1 MRCSITPGS
10 LFLPSS
16 CHSSSLTATPYQQVS
31 ISINMNS
38 FCLKL
43 YFITMDLN
51 GVHSIVSILISITL
65 SYLYSSI
72 LVHVSVVYSLYCYF
86 IYVDL
91 FIHYLF
97 IHLPADGYLGYLKF
111 CIFLIN
117 LWTFE
122 YKFCVCICFYLGK
135 YLEVG
140 FLDKHIANF
149 WKTAEG
155 FFKEVIPLAI

>member
-1 MRCSITPGS
+1 MFHHPRKSLLAFLLSFLLPDCNPLPTSIY
-10 LFLPSS
+10 F
-16 CHSSSLTATPYQQVS
+16 CQYEFY
-31 ISINMNS
+31 I
-38 FCLKL
+38 CLKL
-43 YFITMDLN
+43 YFIRMDLN
-51 GVHSIVSILISITL
+51 IVHSIVSILFCITL

-111 CIFLIN
+111 CIFLRN